1 MRSRPTGAL
10 LLWLDGISCHVE
22 AERGSSTAG
31 PASQT
36 TSISTW
42 WETTSSAPRR
52 PRRPPSALSPR
63 PGSARAATPRL
74 DLQLGRG
81 DRRVLVAGG
90 GGVGLSVGPV
100 ADRDRPLG
108 SWSWW
113 ARKHLL
119 SPIVHRGRH
128 AP

>member
-1 MRSRPTGAL
+1 MRSLLTGTL

-81 DRRVLVAGG
+81 ARGGPVGG
-90 GGVGLSVGPV
+90 GGAAGLPVGQA
-100 ADRDRPLG
+100 ADRNRRLG
-108 SWSWW
+108 GCWW
-113 ARKHLL
+113 GAGN
-119 SPIVHRGRH
+119 P
-128 AP
+128 